1 MKKLFSSL
9 ILFFCAMA
17 PSMAQTGESFQFID
31 AQDNTVPDGSTI
43 TVSELIEDEFMGNNM
58 NSGLKVKNVGLTAE
72 YVRVVYDITTLD
84 NGRLQVCFPVTCNN
98 QDAKGT
104 YETTPGSMAP
114 GAVYDLQSEWFP
126 TAFGICVVTYR
137 LEVMK
142 QVGLFPYQS
151 YEKVADGPSVTVV
164 YNYADPVIVTNI
176 ESYLLHAS
184 PSIVSFDLLG
194 RPVARMGSKALR
206 IVRLQ
211 DGTVQKR
218 VVK

>member
-84 NGRLQVCFPVTCNN
+84 NGSLQVCFPVTCNS
-98 QDAKGT
+98 QEAKGT

-126 TAFGICVVTYR
+126 TAFGTCVVTYR

-164 YNYADPVIVTNI
+164 FNYADPAHIAATQRQ
-176 ESYLLHAS
+176 AS
-184 PSIVSFDLLG
+184 PTSACFDLLG
-194 RPVARMGSKALR
+194 RPVTRMGSKALR

-218 VVK
+218 VGK

>member
-43 TVSELIEDEFMGNNM
+43 TV
-58 NSGLKVKNVGLTAE
+58 VKNVGLTAE

-84 NGRLQVCFPVTCNN
+84 NGSLQVCFPVTCNS
-98 QDAKGT
+98 QEAKGT

-126 TAFGICVVTYR
+126 TAFGTCVVTYR

-164 YNYADPVIVTNI
+164 FNYADPARIAATKRQ
-176 ESYLLHAS
+176 AS
-184 PSIVSFDLLG
+184 PTSACFDLLG
-194 RPVARMGSKALR
+194 RPVTRMGSKA
-206 IVRLQ
+206 
-211 DGTVQKR
+211 VQKR